1 MSPKWRPSLALV
13 LGGALAGTLIM
24 SFAGLVA
31 LRLLGPEIGF
41 RNAAI
46 LLGATIT
53 LATFVLGWLLARL
66 LLRPL
71 LALSAYAEAQEAG
84 GTPPPPDHYGTRE
97 LHATANRVI
106 SMATALRDREAT
118 IRSYTDHVTHEIRTP
133 VAAICAAAEL
143 LGDSDE
149 MTPEDR
155 RLLAQID
162 GAARQIETQ
171 LTDLRTA
178 ALARETRH
186 LGACSL
192 VRLLPDLA
200 QDWPGLGLTVEGE
213 DLALPIAARGMAIVL
228 SHLLRNAAEHAA
240 RNVTLRVWEDD
251 FQVALNVSDDGLG
264 ISEGNAARIFEPFF
278 STRRESGGTGMGL
291 VVVRNLL
298 RAHGADIA
306 RLPSTSGA
314 CFQITFARGNL

>member
-314 CFQITFARGNL
+314 CFRITFARGNL